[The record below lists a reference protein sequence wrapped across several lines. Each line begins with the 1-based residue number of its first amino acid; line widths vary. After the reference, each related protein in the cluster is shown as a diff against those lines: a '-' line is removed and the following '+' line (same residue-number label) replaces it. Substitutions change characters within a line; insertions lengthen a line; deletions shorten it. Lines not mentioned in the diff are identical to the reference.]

1 MRMPIELT
9 IWILI
14 RPMRSCSLR
23 LLPVRADPMHHNGI
37 VVPRQFHALFH
48 VCMPPSKG
56 LRLGEG
62 VLTLKPMTF
71 LKRLAVVPCG
81 P

>member
-71 LKRLAVVPCG
+71 LKR
-81 P
+81 